1 VWQMVSHWLLAS
13 RQRRAM
19 VASATVHLTPDSF
32 VIRGLDRLPRSVG
45 GLDRGHGP
53 VALVLTLAII
63 GFVAYLASTRK
74 DVEDE
79 SDVPRSRRPARHRRG
94 LAVMA
99 DEFRPR
105 PPSGQILSGR
115 GMLDVDQ
122 QTAAQGKGWFLWDEQ

>member
-1 VWQMVSHWLLAS
+1 MVSHWLLAS

-45 GLDRGHGP
+45 GFDRGHGP

-74 DVEDE
+74 DVGTSPTCRGRDGQPGIGADWL
-79 SDVPRSRRPARHRRG
+79 SWPMSSGRAHRRDRYCRG
-94 LAVMA
+94 
-99 DEFRPR
+99 
-105 PPSGQILSGR
+105 G

-122 QTAAQGKGWFLWDEQ
+122 QTAAQGKGWCLWDEQ

>member
-1 VWQMVSHWLLAS
+1 
-13 RQRRAM
+13 M
-19 VASATVHLTPDSF
+19 VASAPATVHLTPDSF

-79 SDVPRSRRPARHRRG
+79 SDVPRSRRPARHG
-94 LAVMA
+94 A
-99 DEFRPR
+99 DWLSWPM
-105 PPSGQILSGR
+105 SSGR
-115 GMLDVDQ
+115 AHRRDRYCRGGGMLDVDQ